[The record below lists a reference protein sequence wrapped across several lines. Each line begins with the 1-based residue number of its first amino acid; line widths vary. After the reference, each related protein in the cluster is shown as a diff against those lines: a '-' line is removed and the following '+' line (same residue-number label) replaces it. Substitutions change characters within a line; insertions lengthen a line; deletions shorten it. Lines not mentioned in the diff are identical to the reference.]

1 VIKAAALIRLVA
13 LGWLAACVL
22 LPIAASG
29 ADAPRDFKDVVYA
42 TVDGKPLAL
51 DVHLPAGVRRPSLLV
66 FVHGGAWT
74 TGSKAQYP
82 AFLVARGFAVASLDF
97 RSSNE
102 ARFPADVHDI
112 KAGIR
117 YLRAKA
123 KDYGYR
129 ADRIGI
135 VGASSGGHLAALI
148 GVTNGVKEL
157 EGTEGEYLGES
168 SSVQAAVSYFGATD
182 LTTILSQSTP
192 AGLAVR
198 APALERLLGAA
209 PDVAQDLARL
219 ASPVFHVDRED
230 PPILLLHGDQDTQMP
245 VNQVLEMQWAYENV
259 GRQADVMI
267 LHGVDHV
274 APPFFDGAPVDR
286 VVSFLERALK

>member
-1 VIKAAALIRLVA
+1 MVRFTA
-13 LGWLAACVL
+13 LGCVSL
-22 LPIAASG
+22 LLSLPIAAG
-29 ADAPRDFKDVVYA
+29 AAGKQRDFMDVVYA
-42 TVDGKPLAL
+42 TADGKPLAL
-51 DVHLPAGVRRPSLLV
+51 DVHLPAGLERPSLLV

-82 AFLVARGFAVASLDF
+82 AFLVQRGFAVASVEF
-97 RSSNE
+97 RSSND
-102 ARFPADVHDI
+102 ARFPANVHDI

-117 YLRAKA
+117 FLRAQA

-135 VGASSGGHLAALI
+135 VGASSGGHLAALV
-148 GVTNGVKEL
+148 GVTSAVKEL
-157 EGTEGEYLGES
+157 EGTAGEHRNES
-168 SSVQAAVSYFGATD
+168 SGVQAVVSYFGATD

-209 PDVAQDLARL
+209 PDVAQELARL
-219 ASPVFHVDRED
+219 ASPVFHVDRDD

-245 VNQVLEMQWAYENV
+245 VNQVLEMQWAYE
-259 GRQADVMI
+259 QAGLKAETVI

-274 APPFFDGAPVDR
+274 APPFFDGPPVER
-286 VVSFLERALK
+286 VVSFLEHALK